1 MRRYANLIA
10 MAAFAALQSCGWIF
24 PGDARAEINLFANL
38 NYLSAASK
46 TTDKTTGEF
55 TDGRFSQFRQ
65 LYNLDLSKSL
75 TPNFFFRTGG
85 VFELDDQWSAAN
97 GVDTD
102 FERKTVRP
110 FVELNLS
117 NPIYTFGAG
126 YRKSE
131 IRNSGTGRPDTSNTR
146 DEYTALLGWRP
157 ADLPVFSANYTLSNV
172 SNEPKTTDTRE
183 DLLRLDAV
191 YGRKGLSL
199 NYAYSYD
206 ELENKLTEFSSLTQF
221 HYGRVGYS
229 RGFYDGRL
237 SFNTH
242 YTISYATTEFTGTGT
257 DTPLPVSRSAGL
269 FSLNNIPTGGPA
281 LDSFPAL
288 VDGVRTVSAGI
299 DIGLGGDQA
308 VRTNIGVDLGFPR
321 RVDTIHLWV
330 DRSLTSTVAGFYSW
344 EIYTSP
350 DNGNGSTWSLHATV
364 FPAPFAIFQNR
375 FEISFPV
382 VETQFIKVVTRALS
396 PAVIGSSGF
405 PNIFVTEIETFV
417 TVAGQGGVKLTSVEH
432 NYNLGL
438 RWRLTDRTSVGY
450 SLFYTLQETEP
461 PPLRGTSMTNGIDVN
476 HRFGRIFSGGAR
488 WQRADRNEAET
499 ESVTNNYTASLR
511 AAYLPTFTQTLSYTG
526 TFTEENSVDASTES
540 KTNSILL
547 RNVAQLYTGWSAI
560 ADVGFSRNEPSQG
573 ARADSTL
580 ARLMTTVAPNDKI
593 SFNLSYSGNW
603 TKESKA
609 GGESRSRQQTLDF
622 DAFIVPTRN
631 LSLFSRISAVEEAG
645 STRLFQ
651 NYSANWSPF
660 QGGSLQFS
668 FAYNEV
674 LRSED
679 NATEKTI
686 GPGVRLDINRR
697 IICEASYQWVRTDS
711 DLTRL
716 DSEVFSSNV
725 KLLF

>member
-1 MRRYANLIA
+1 MVL
-10 MAAFAALQSCGWIF
+10 AAFAALQSCGWIF
-24 PGDARAEINLFANL
+24 PGDACAEINLFANL
-38 NYLSAASK
+38 NYLSSASK

-75 TPNFFFRTGG
+75 TPNLFFRSGG
-85 VFELDDQWSAAN
+85 VFELDDQWSTTN
-97 GVDTD
+97 GADTD
-102 FERKTVRP
+102 AERKTVRP

-117 NPIYTFGAG
+117 NPVYTVGAG

-131 IRNSGTGRPDTSNTR
+131 IRNSGSGIPETSNTR
-146 DEYTALLGWRP
+146 EEYTALLGWRP
-157 ADLPVFSANYTLSNV
+157 VDLPVFSASYTLANV
-172 SNEPKTTDTRE
+172 SNEPKTTDTTE

-191 YGRKGLSL
+191 YGVKGLSL

-206 ELENKLTEFSSLTQF
+206 DLKNKLTEFSSLTQV

-229 RGFYDGRL
+229 RGFYDSRL
-237 SFNTH
+237 SFNTL
-242 YTISYATTEFTGTGT
+242 YTISYATTEFSGTGT
-257 DTPLPVSRSAGL
+257 DTPIPVSRSTGL
-269 FSLNNIPTGGPA
+269 FSLNNVPTGGPA
-281 LDSFPAL
+281 LDSSPAL
-288 VDGVRTVSAGI
+288 VDGVRTASAGI

-308 VRTNIGVDLGFPR
+308 VRANIGVDLGFPR
-321 RVDTIHLWV
+321 NVDTVHLWV
-330 DRSLTSTVAGFYSW
+330 DRSLTSAVAGFFSW

-350 DNGNGSTWSLHATV
+350 DNENGSSWSLHSTV

-375 FEISFPV
+375 FEIRFPA
-382 VETQFIKVVTRALS
+382 VETRFIKVVTRALS

-405 PNIFVTEIETFV
+405 QNIFVTEMETFV
-417 TVAGQGGVKLTSVEH
+417 TVAGQGGVKLTSAEH
-432 NYNLGL
+432 NYSLGV
-438 RWRLTDRTSVGY
+438 RWRLSDRTSVGY
-450 SLFYTLQETEP
+450 DLFYTLQEADP
-461 PPLRGTSMTNGIDVN
+461 PPVRGTSLTNGIGVN
-476 HRFGRIFSGGAR
+476 HQFNSIFTGGAR
-488 WQRADRNEAET
+488 WQRADRKEAET

-526 TFTEENSVDASTES
+526 TFTEETLVNSTTES
-540 KTNSILL
+540 KTNSIYL
-547 RNVAQLYTGWSAI
+547 RNVAQLYSGWSAT
-560 ADVGFSRNEPSQG
+560 ADIGFSRNEPSQG
-573 ARADSTL
+573 TRANSTL
-580 ARLMTTVAPNDKI
+580 ARFMTTVVPNDKI
-593 SFNLSYSGNW
+593 SFNLSYSATW
-603 TKESKA
+603 TKELKA
-609 GGESRSRQQTLDF
+609 GVESRSRQQTLDL
-622 DAFIVPTRN
+622 DAYIVPTRN
-631 LSLFSRISAVEEAG
+631 FSLFSRISAIEEAG

-660 QGGSLQFS
+660 QGGGLQFS

-697 IICEASYQWVRTDS
+697 VICEASYQWIRTDS
-711 DLTRL
+711 DLTRA